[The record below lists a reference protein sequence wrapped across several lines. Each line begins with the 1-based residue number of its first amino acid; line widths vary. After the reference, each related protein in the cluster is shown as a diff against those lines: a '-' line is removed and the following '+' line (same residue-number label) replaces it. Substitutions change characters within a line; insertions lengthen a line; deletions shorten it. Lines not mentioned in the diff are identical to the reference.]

1 MRKMREKM
9 FEALKDDRVVIIIRP
24 EYTTINA
31 GNDTVDIE
39 PEEIKLEV
47 WDVAREDENGVIHG
61 VEKRIMSFDKAL
73 KEEYLCPKHIIKYK
87 KEGHN

>member
-1 MRKMREKM
+1 MM
-9 FEALKDDRVVIIIRP
+9 EALKDERVVIIIRP
-24 EYTTINA
+24 EYTTVKI
-31 GNDTVDIE
+31 DDEMVDIE

-73 KEEYLCPKHIIKYK
+73 KEEYLCPKRVIKYK
-87 KEGHN
+87 KDGT